1 MPALVAVG
9 SKAKPDMVAAE
20 REVADAIPGAQHVIL
35 EGQTHQVDP
44 VVLGRALDDFLR
56 A

>member
-1 MPALVAVG
+1 MWPPNAR
-9 SKAKPDMVAAE
+9 S
-20 REVADAIPGAQHVIL
+20 RTAIPGAEHRIL